1 VFFLKK
7 LFRDYEVFCEVLVF
21 LPPHRIYLCLFCSKF
36 NGMGKSVLFGSAD
49 IKQIISFMGHYVA

>member
-7 LFRDYEVFCEVLVF
+7 LFRDYEVFCEVLIF

-49 IKQIISFMGHYVA
+49 I